1 MTLQSP
7 KATGTVLIVLLIAV
21 MVISIGTGAVHTSP
35 GQSLAII
42 CKYVGIHTSVP
53 FNDQQEAV
61 LTIIRMPRILL
72 AVFTGAVLAISGAAL
87 QGLFRNPLAD
97 PALIGV
103 SSGASVTAVS
113 AIVFGRS
120 IFSSLSM
127 LPSTYVLCIITFSGA
142 FITTMVVYRFSKVNG
157 KTIVSSMLLA
167 GIAVNALA
175 SAFTGLLTY
184 SANDAQL
191 RSITFW
197 SLGSLGGATWSVLS
211 GVLLFILVPVIV
223 LPMMARP
230 LNVLALGEANAQHL
244 GVNVERTKRIII
256 ILAAMGVGASVS
268 VTGIIGFVGLVVP
281 HIIRSIAGP
290 DNRHLLPLS
299 AICGAF
305 LVVLAD
311 LTSRTIFFPA
321 ELPIGIVTSLI
332 GAPFFLYLLLKER
345 KTMQIA

>member
-1 MTLQSP
+1 MKLQSP
-7 KATGTVLIVLLIAV
+7 KLVGTALSIMLVIAV
-21 MVISIGTGAVHTSP
+21 VVSIGTGAVHTSP
-35 GQSLAII
+35 GQSLAIV
-42 CKYVGIHTSVP
+42 CKYMGLPVYAAFTE
-53 FNDQQEAV
+53 QQESV
-61 LTIIRMPRILL
+61 LTIIRMPRIVL
-72 AVFTGAVLAISGAAL
+72 AVLTGAVLAISGAAL

-113 AIVFGRS
+113 AIVFGKAV
-120 IFSSLSM
+120 LSRLWM
-127 LPSTYVLCIITFSGA
+127 LPAATVLCIITFSGA
-142 FITTMVVYRFSKVNG
+142 FITTMIVYRLSKVNG

-167 GIAVNALA
+167 GIAINALA
-175 SAFTGLLTY
+175 GAATGMLTY

-197 SLGSLGGATWSVLS
+197 SLGSLGGATWSVIWS
-211 GVLLFILVPVIV
+211 VALFILTPLIV

-256 ILAAMGVGASVS
+256 VLAAMGVGASVS

-281 HIIRSIAGP
+281 HIIRSITGP
-290 DNRHLLPLS
+290 DNKHLLPLS
-299 AICGAF
+299 PICGAF
-305 LVVLAD
+305 LAVLAD
-311 LTSRTIFFPA
+311 LTSRTIFSPA
-321 ELPIGIVTSLI
+321 ELPIGIVTALI